1 MPVAGHPIKT
11 AKNKTEGQDVTT
23 KDSVEKDNA
32 EKEDGV
38 SDSQIRGLFQVRKT
52 SQRGKMKV
60 VSQSKN
66 RQVEIPDDT
75 PMLLAEE
82 SKRVRSFRNARNV
95 RSLDGE
101 MFMEGDLWRIEKVIK
116 S

>member
-1 MPVAGHPIKT
+1 MKEEEKGNDRT
-11 AKNKTEGQDVTT
+11 NKDG
-23 KDSVEKDNA
+23 VEKFDD

-38 SDSQIRGLFQVRKT
+38 GVREIWGLFQAGKT
-52 SQRGKMKV
+52 SKGGKMKV
-60 VSQSKN
+60 ISQSKN
-66 RQVEIPDDT
+66 REVEIPDDT

-101 MFMEGDLWRIEKVIK
+101 MFLEGDLWRIEKVAK
-116 S
+116 F